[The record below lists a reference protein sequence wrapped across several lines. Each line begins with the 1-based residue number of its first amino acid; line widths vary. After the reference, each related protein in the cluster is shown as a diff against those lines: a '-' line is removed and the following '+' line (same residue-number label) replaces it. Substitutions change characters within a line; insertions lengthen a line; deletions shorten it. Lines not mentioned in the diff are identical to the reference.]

1 MKGLKLLH
9 IDILCLGNIKN
20 NFIKIGIEEYLKR
33 IKPFCKINIIEIKES
48 KFIDKDEFSINKA
61 LINESKYIF
70 SKIEKHS
77 YIIGLFIDGNNI
89 SSIELSEKVN
99 EIVNELFIN
108 RICFII
114 GSSYGLHKEV
124 EKICDYKLSIS
135 KMTFTHE
142 MARLLLI
149 EQIYRSFCINN
160 NINYH
165 K

>member
-1 MKGLKLLH
+1 MLH
-9 IDILCLGNIKN
+9 IDIICLGNIKN
-20 NFIKIGIEEYLKR
+20 SFIKIGIEEYLKR
-33 IKPFCKINIIEIKES
+33 IKTFCKINIIEIKES
-48 KFIDKDEFSINKA
+48 KFNDEDEFSINKA
-61 LINESKYIF
+61 LINESKSIL
-70 SKIEKHS
+70 SKIAKNT
-77 YIIGLFIDGNNI
+77 YIIGLFVDGNNI
-89 SSIELSEKVN
+89 SSIELSKKVN
-99 EIVNELFIN
+99 EIVNKLFIN

-124 EKICDYKLSIS
+124 EKLCDYKLSLS

-149 EQIYRSFCINN
+149 EQIYRVFCINN